1 MMSRTA
7 FGSISRAASVARSP
21 CHLGT
26 VPRLV
31 FPIPRSFERSLA
43 TTSRLCVPPPSS
55 PAQNTAAVDASAT
68 AASSSR
74 SVDSATARRLV
85 QEHQRRL
92 YESRKMKSRNAAI
105 YVAGALI
112 LTLGFTYAAVPAYR
126 AFCSATGFSGVPIT
140 DSNRFLPDRLYP
152 SEESAKAKRI
162 TVHFEATASDELK
175 WKFTPQQKFVKVL
188 PGETALAF
196 YTAENWGTEDVIGI
210 ATYNTTPSRMAP
222 YFAKVECFCFEQQ
235 KIRAGETVD
244 LPVFFFIDRDIIDDV
259 SLTGVDDVVL
269 SYTFF
274 KARRNKQG
282 HLEPDAPL
290 DVVERASGFEGYE
303 LAKKD

>member
-1 MMSRTA
+1 M
-7 FGSISRAASVARSP
+7 
-21 CHLGT
+21 
-26 VPRLV
+26 
-31 FPIPRSFERSLA
+31 
-43 TTSRLCVPPPSS
+43 
-55 PAQNTAAVDASAT
+55 N
-68 AASSSR
+68 
-74 SVDSATARRLV
+74 VDSQTARRLV

-92 YESRKMKSRNAAI
+92 YESRKMKSRNAAL
-105 YVAGALI
+105 YVAGAVSDNLVFKFSRKLMSTTLQLI

-210 ATYNTTPSRMAP
+210 ATYNTTPSRVCLLAASLHFDSYLTRLVCRQMAP

-274 KARRNKQG
+274 K
-282 HLEPDAPL
+282 
-290 DVVERASGFEGYE
+290 
-303 LAKKD
+303 